1 MPTLLN
7 LPTRSARP
15 GHSQLV
21 ALLLFVSTLARAQM
35 PAGGSKYVNAPEL
48 EPPPG
53 YTHAVVVERGRTAYL
68 SGAVAL
74 DKQGKV
80 VGPGDFRAQAKQA
93 FANLGAVLKAAGATP
108 ASVVK
113 LNYYVVGLDHDKLL
127 ALREIRE
134 TFVDRAHPPAS
145 TLVGVQALFRDDL
158 MIEIEAVAVLP

>member
-1 MPTLLN
+1 
-7 LPTRSARP
+7 
-15 GHSQLV
+15 
-21 ALLLFVSTLARAQM
+21 M

-53 YTHAVVVERGRTAYL
+53 YTHAVVVEHGRTAYL

-74 DKQGKV
+74 DKQGNV